1 MTYSAWMVN
10 NPKNRNI
17 ASVGGADCAVVVLKE
32 DFIDID
38 FGEEVEI
45 KRDGTYEDWLRD
57 LEDDGDSKWFDF
69 SCYSRGIIPYAV
81 RMSPL
86 CQM

>member
-10 NPKNRNI
+10 NPKKRNI

-57 LEDDGDSKWFDF
+57 LEDDRDSKWFDF
-69 SCYSRGIIPYAV
+69 SCYSYAV